1 MDLVAPAPTDWIVT
15 LRTKDGAVV
24 RYRVSPG
31 TVSEAVALERA
42 MRAGRLS
49 PVQVEQVEL
58 CRASERAVALGLA
71 TDGLDRQFRALLADA
86 RRGVA

>member
-15 LRTKDGAVV
+15 LRTKDAVV

-58 CRASERAVALGLA
+58 CRASERAVALGIA